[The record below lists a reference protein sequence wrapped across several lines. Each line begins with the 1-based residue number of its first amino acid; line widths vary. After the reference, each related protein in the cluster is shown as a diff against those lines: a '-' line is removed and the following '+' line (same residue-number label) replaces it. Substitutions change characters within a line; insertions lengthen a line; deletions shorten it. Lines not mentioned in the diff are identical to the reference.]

1 MNVQGIKNNMVN
13 KSLLG
18 CFFLLFSVH
27 LLAQQDVVQPLSS
40 NPQLFYKNYAKA
52 IEHLQGSREF
62 YADNNIVFTSDTLA
76 LPFID
81 DFSTITTREYDYQNA
96 LAYAVVKAFGPCLSQ
111 HQITTTPVNVFFY
124 PVYQY
129 SFDTVL
135 VKIDSTLI
143 TSGMALVYF
152 NGPNCFDTST
162 AATIF
167 PLPYYRYT
175 KFDTIHGNPTDSTF
189 INGDTVLDVQTL
201 YFKQLN
207 PLTKWIDNYAWV
219 NTTYPINPPTIGVAT
234 LDGLDQFGL
243 PYDNSSST
251 RYGIADYLTS
261 KPIDLVG
268 LSNIDSVY
276 LSFYYQPMGLGD
288 WPNKKDS
295 IIVEM
300 RDKNDGKW
308 YPIWHDTGYA
318 SAGSTPTANFLEANI
333 LIYRGP
339 SASDPDPFYNGFQFR
354 FKNYASLDGN
364 NDHWHIDYV
373 RLDKNRFI
381 NDNLINDIA
390 VINPVPSIL
399 KTFSLMP
406 YKQFSG
412 NVDLDTNI
420 TMYVRNLNLSTT
432 PTVDFSFTC
441 HELNTAAVVYSS
453 PTLSFTAGSAIQ
465 SRGLDPRASYAM
477 VSPVLTNI
485 DYDYETSFNTNPSSS
500 NLLTSN
506 DTVSSQQIFDNLL
519 AYDDGSAERAY
530 GLEGAGI
537 KKMAYEFPLNAPD
550 TLAGIQIYYTHI
562 DVNVSNLVFTIYAWD
577 SIGLYSGIGGKD
589 SVIAQID
596 LAKPYYVDTLNG
608 WTTYLFDKTYLVH
621 NKFYLGWGQSDNRN
635 LQIGYDMNTAKG
647 HDHIFIYTSGSW
659 KKSAIPTMGSP
670 MIRAILDGNYQG
682 TSTHNSIQSVD
693 AADAIQVEVYPNPAY
708 AILNLKSTAEIGY
721 QFDIRNQLG
730 QILQSGEVAGEQS
743 IDLVDLSA
751 GLYFITLYTNT
762 SSTCLKFV
770 KQ

>member
-1 MNVQGIKNNMVN
+1 MNVQGIKNKMVN
-13 KSLLG
+13 KFLLG
-18 CFFLLFSVH
+18 CLSLLFSLH
-27 LLAQQDVVQPLSS
+27 LLAQEDVVQPLSS

-52 IEHLQGSREF
+52 VQHLQGSREF
-62 YADNNIVFTSDTLA
+62 YADNNIVFTSDTIA

-81 DFSTITTREYDYQNA
+81 DFSTITTREYDYQNS
-96 LAYAVVKAFGPCLSQ
+96 LAYAVIKAFGPCLNQ
-111 HQITTTPVNVFFY
+111 NQIATAPVNVFIH

-129 SFDTVL
+129 SFDTFL

-143 TSGMALVYF
+143 TSGVALVYF
-152 NGPNCFDTST
+152 NGPNCFDIST
-162 AATIF
+162 APTIF

-189 INGDTVLDVQTL
+189 INGDTVLEAQTI
-201 YFKQLN
+201 YFKQLS
-207 PLTKWIDNYAWV
+207 PTTKWTDNYAWV
-219 NTTYPINPPTIGVAT
+219 NNTYPINPPTIGVAT

-243 PYDNSSST
+243 PYDNSSPT

-261 KPIDLVG
+261 KPIDLGG

-318 SAGSTPTANFLEANI
+318 AVGSTPTADFLKANI
-333 LIYRGP
+333 FIYRGP

-354 FKNYASLDGN
+354 FKNYASIAGN

-381 NDNLINDIA
+381 NDDLISDIA

-399 KTFSLMP
+399 KNFSLMP

-412 NVDLDTNI
+412 SVDLDTNI
-420 TMYVRNLNLSTT
+420 TMYIRNLNLSTT
-432 PTVDFSFTC
+432 PTVDFSFNC
-441 HELNTAAVVYSS
+441 DELNTAAVVYSS

-465 SRGLDPRASYAM
+465 SRGLDPRASYAV

-500 NLLTSN
+500 NLITSN
-506 DTVSSQQIFDNLL
+506 DTASSHQIFDNLL

-550 TLAGIQIYYTHI
+550 TLAGIQIYFTHI
-562 DVNVSNLVFTIYAWD
+562 DVAVSNLVFTIYAWD

-589 SVIAQID
+589 SIIAQID

-621 NKFYLGWGQSDNRN
+621 NKFYVGWGQSDNRN
-635 LQIGYDMNTAKG
+635 LQIGYDMNTSKG

-659 KKSAIPTMGSP
+659 KKSAITTMGSP

-682 TSTHNSIQSVD
+682 KSTHNSIQAID
-693 AADAIQVEVYPNPAY
+693 ATDIMHVELYPNPVSSL
-708 AILNLKSTAEIGY
+708 LNLKSSEEIDCK
-721 QFDIRNQLG
+721 FDIRNQLG
-730 QILQSGEVAGEQS
+730 QILQTGEAVGKQP
-743 IDLVDLSA
+743 IQLVDLSS

>member
-1 MNVQGIKNNMVN
+1 MIN
-13 KSLLG
+13 KVLLG
-18 CFFLLFSVH
+18 CFFLLFATHVI
-27 LLAQQDVVQPLSS
+27 AQDDIIQPLYA

-52 IEHLQGSREF
+52 VERLQGSREF
-62 YADNNIVFTSDTLA
+62 YSDNNVVFTSDTLG

-81 DFSTITTREYDYQNA
+81 DFSTITTREYDYQNT
-96 LAYAVVKAFGPCLSQ
+96 LAYAIVKAFGPCLSQ
-111 HQITTTPVNVFFY
+111 FQIPTSPINVFFH

-129 SFDTVL
+129 SFDTLL

-143 TSGMALVYF
+143 TTGTPLVYF
-152 NGPNCFDTST
+152 NSPNCFDLST
-162 AATIF
+162 IATPF

-175 KFDTIHGNPTDSTF
+175 KFDSIHGNPIDSTF
-189 INGDTVLDVQTL
+189 INGDTVLEVQTI
-201 YFKQLN
+201 YFKHLN
-207 PLTKWIDNYAWV
+207 PLSKWTDNYAWV

-261 KPIDLVG
+261 KPIDLSG

-318 SAGSTPTANFLEANI
+318 SAGTTPTADFLKANI

-339 SASDPDPFYNGFQFR
+339 SASDPDPFYKGFQFR
-354 FKNYASLDGN
+354 FKNYASLAGN

-381 NDNLINDIA
+381 NDDLISDIA

-399 KTFSLMP
+399 KYFTLMP
-406 YKQFSG
+406 YKQFRGSL
-412 NVDLDTNI
+412 DLDTNI
-420 TMYVRNLNLSTT
+420 TMYIRNLNLATT
-432 PTVDFSFTC
+432 PTVDFSFKC
-441 HELNTAAVVYSS
+441 DELATSSVVYSS

-465 SRGLDPRASYAM
+465 SRGLDPRLSYSII
-477 VSPVLTNI
+477 SPVLTNI

-506 DTVSSQQIFDNLL
+506 DTVSNQQIFDNLL

-550 TLAGIQIYYTHI
+550 TLAGIQIYFTHI

-577 SIGLYSGIGGKD
+577 TIGLYSGIGGKD
-589 SVIAQID
+589 SIIAQID

-608 WTTYLFDKTYLVH
+608 WTTYLFDKTYLVN

-659 KKSAIPTMGSP
+659 KKSSITTLGSP

-682 TSTHNSIQSVD
+682 RSTHNDIQSLNESRP
-693 AADAIQVEVYPNPAY
+693 INVELYPNPVNTV
-708 AILNLKSTAEIGY
+708 LNLKSSDEIDFK
-721 QFDIRNQLG
+721 FDIKNQLG
-730 QILQSGEVAGEQS
+730 QILQQGKVVGDNQ
-743 IDLVDLSA
+743 IQLVDLSS
-751 GLYFITLYTNT
+751 GLYFITLYNNS